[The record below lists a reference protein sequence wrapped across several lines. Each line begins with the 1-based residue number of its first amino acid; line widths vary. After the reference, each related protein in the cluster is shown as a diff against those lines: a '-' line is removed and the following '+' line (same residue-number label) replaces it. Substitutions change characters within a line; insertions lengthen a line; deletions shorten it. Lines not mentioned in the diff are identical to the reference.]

1 MTATILVVRP
11 EPGLAATMAAAKEM
25 GLNALGY
32 PLFTIEPR
40 EWSAPDPASI
50 DALLIGSANAI
61 RHGGAALEPLKGKRV
76 HAVGQ
81 ATADAAREAGFEVAS
96 SGVGG
101 LQNVLDTM
109 LENAPAPG
117 HLLRIA
123 GADHVPLT
131 APEGIR
137 VTTQVAY
144 EAVPLELPEPLR
156 ALQELNLIVLLH
168 SAAAAKQF
176 ARESR
181 RLALDRSRIS
191 LAAIGPRV
199 AESAG
204 TGWRAIH
211 VCEAPNDRALLE
223 MTRDLCI

>member
-1 MTATILVVRP
+1 MKATILVVRP
-11 EPGLAATMAAAKEM
+11 EPGLAATMAAAKAM
-25 GLNALGY
+25 DLNALGY
-32 PLFTIEPR
+32 PLFDIEPR
-40 EWSAPDPASI
+40 EWSAPDADEV

-61 RHGGAALEPLKGKRV
+61 RHGGAALEPLKSKPV

-96 SGVGG
+96 VGIGG
-101 LQNVLDTM
+101 LQMVLDAIP
-109 LENAPAPG
+109 APAR
-117 HLLRIA
+117 LLRIA

-131 APEGIR
+131 APAGVTI
-137 VTTQVAY
+137 TTQIAY
-144 EAVPLELPEPLR
+144 EAVALELPEPLR

-168 SAAAAKQF
+168 SAAAAEQF

-191 LAAIGPRV
+191 LATIGPRV
-199 AESAG
+199 AEAAG

-211 VCEAPNDRALLE
+211 VCEAPSDRALLE